1 LAEAERIAKDEMQE
15 QLRRIVNIA
24 MEDGTSLMEQISKI
38 RAQNRR
44 KERKSWVEVTE
55 HGNVVQVFGYEEG
68 PDTPGHTLDEIR
80 KRLQGANT

>member
-1 LAEAERIAKDEMQE
+1 
-15 QLRRIVNIA
+15 

-55 HGNVVQVFGYEEG
+55 HGNVVQVFGFEEG
-68 PDTPGHTLDEIR
+68 PDNTGQTLNEIR